1 MNGRRLYEEIGGV
14 NERYLQQAAT
24 YRVKRRAVSWRMAL
38 IAAALVLVGS
48 ILVGTLALSIGV
60 GVIGGMI
67 LEELVPPTNDQQPP
81 QSEAPIYSI
90 AEMERSIA
98 QRQQGIIPL
107 EQEKVPLFNQDAQL
121 IWREENS
128 NQYYRVSLTRDECN
142 GILYLMQKEQKDI
155 GEHSEQPSYQIW
167 ISLGDGTVISPYLKV
182 NAGNTGHGELFD
194 YDPEVELSEQM
205 IKQIIRCVES

>member
-14 NERYLQQAAT
+14 DERYLQQAAA
-24 YRVKRRAVSWRMAL
+24 YRARKQAPAWRALL

-48 ILVGTLALSIGV
+48 LLVGTLALSIGV
-60 GVIGGMI
+60 GVVGGMI
-67 LEELVPPTNDQQPP
+67 MDELIPPTNDQQPP

-90 AEMERSIA
+90 AEMEKSIA

-107 EQEKVPLFNQDAQL
+107 EQEKVPLFGGDAQL
-121 IWREENS
+121 IWTDGVS
-128 NQYYRVSLTRDECN
+128 GDYYRVSLTRDECN
-142 GILYLMQKEQKDI
+142 AILSLMQKEQKDI

-167 ISLGDGTVISPYLKV
+167 VSLGDGTVISPYLKV

-194 YDPEVELSEQM
+194 YDPEIELSEQM
-205 IKQIIRCVES
+205 IKQIMRCVEP